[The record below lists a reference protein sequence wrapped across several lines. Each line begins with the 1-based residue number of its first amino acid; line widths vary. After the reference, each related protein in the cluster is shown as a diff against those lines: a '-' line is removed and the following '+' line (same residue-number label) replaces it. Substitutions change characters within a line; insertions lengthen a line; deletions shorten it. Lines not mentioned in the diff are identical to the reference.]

1 MSKTWKVVAKF
12 GSYEEADQK
21 RNVIRSSGK
30 ETKVHRCGP
39 EGSLFAVKLRIDE
52 KKPKAKEKKENI
64 SKDESVKL
72 GDKRKEKRAKKRL
85 RKSSKDKS

>member
-12 GSYEEADQK
+12 DSYGEADQK
-21 RNVIRSSGK
+21 RNVIQSSGK

-39 EGSLFAVKLRIDE
+39 GGSLFAVKVRTDE
-52 KKPKAKEKKENI
+52 KKPRVKDKEQAP
-64 SKDESVKL
+64 KDETVKL

-85 RKSSKDKS
+85 RKASKDKS

>member
-12 GSYEEADQK
+12 DSYGEADQK
-21 RNVIRSSGK
+21 RNVIQDSGK

-39 EGSLFAVKLRIDE
+39 GGSLFAVKMRTDE
-52 KKPKAKEKKENI
+52 KKPKAKEENLP
-64 SKDESVKL
+64 KDEATKL

-85 RKSSKDKS
+85 RRSSKDKS

>member
-12 GSYEEADQK
+12 DSYGEADQK
-21 RNVIRSSGK
+21 RNVIQDSGK

-39 EGSLFAVKLRIDE
+39 GGSLFAVKMRTDE
-52 KKPKAKEKKENI
+52 KKPKAKEENPP
-64 SKDESVKL
+64 KDEATKL

-85 RKSSKDKS
+85 RRSSRDKS